1 MENLEKYIQNNLGQF
16 NTGEMPVGHQER
28 FMAKL
33 QAAQASDR
41 QTSSTED
48 AGMQAGNGKGA
59 PTRKA
64 PRLFSRR
71 SLFAAAGAAAAI
83 IIAFFLTPG
92 STTSTEEEYSIEIQ
106 EMAQEMYMEE
116 ADILKMLGGKDQ
128 NIINSIKSITE
139 EAIPLSE
146 QLPAELSQEK
156 RAEILREYYKAK
168 TAALKNFRVLAY
180 TDEIID

>member
-33 QAAQASDR
+33 KTA
-41 QTSSTED
+41 
-48 AGMQAGNGKGA
+48 KGA
-59 PTRKA
+59 PERKA

-146 QLPAELSQEK
+146 QLPAELSPEK

-180 TDEIID
+180 TDEIIY

>member
-33 QAAQASDR
+33 KTAQ
-41 QTSSTED
+41 
-48 AGMQAGNGKGA
+48 GA
-59 PTRKA
+59 PERKA

-83 IIAFFLTPG
+83 IIAFVLTPG

-180 TDEIID
+180 TDEIIY

>member
-28 FMAKL
+28 FMEKL
-33 QAAQASDR
+33 KTAQ
-41 QTSSTED
+41 
-48 AGMQAGNGKGA
+48 GA
-59 PTRKA
+59 PERKA

-168 TAALKNFRVLAY
+168 TAGLKKIKTLYAQN
-180 TDEIID
+180 DEPID